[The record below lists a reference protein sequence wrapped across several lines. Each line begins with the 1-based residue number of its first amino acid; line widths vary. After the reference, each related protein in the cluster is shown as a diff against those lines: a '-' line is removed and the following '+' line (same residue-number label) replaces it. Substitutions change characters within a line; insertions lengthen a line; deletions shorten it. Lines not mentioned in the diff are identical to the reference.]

1 MRFNPALYLVTDRS
15 HLDGRDFIAT
25 LEQALD
31 GGVTMIQLREKT
43 ATSREFY
50 ELALQVRELTR
61 RRQVPLWID
70 DRLDIALAVQAD
82 GVHLGQKDLPAAV
95 ARRLLP
101 PGMLIGVTAATVEL
115 AIQAE
120 RDGADLIGS
129 GAVFPTST
137 KNDTRPLPLET
148 LAAIKAAVEIPVVSI
163 GGISLENAHLPLSTG
178 VDGVAVVSAI
188 MNAPDPCAAAA
199 ALRTQIDL
207 QRR

>member
-15 HLDGRDFIAT
+15 HLNGRDFLAI

-43 ATSREFY
+43 ASSREFY
-50 ELALQVRELTR
+50 ELARQVRELTR
-61 RRQVPLWID
+61 RRNVPLWID
-70 DRLDIALAVQAD
+70 DRLDIALAVHAD
-82 GVHLGQKDLPAAV
+82 GVHLGQKDLPASA

-101 PGMLIGVTAATVEL
+101 SEMLMGVTAATVEL
-115 AIQAE
+115 AQQAE

-148 LAAIKAAVEIPVVSI
+148 LAAIKAAVRIPVVAI
-163 GGISLENAHLPLSTG
+163 GGIGLDNLHLPLSTG

-188 MNAPDPCAAAA
+188 MNAPDARAAAA

-207 QRR
+207 QRK

>member
-15 HLDGRDFIAT
+15 HLNGRDFLTI

-43 ATSREFY
+43 ASSREFY
-50 ELALQVRELTR
+50 ELALQVRELTKR
-61 RRQVPLWID
+61 RNVPLWID

-101 PGMLIGVTAATVEL
+101 PEMLIGVTAATVAL
-115 AIQAE
+115 AQQAE

-148 LAAIKAAVEIPVVSI
+148 LSAIKEAVRIPVVAI
-163 GGISLENAHLPLSTG
+163 GGIGLENVHLPISTG

-188 MNAPDPCAAAA
+188 MNAQDPRAAATV
-199 ALRTQIDL
+199 LRTQIDR
-207 QRR
+207 QRK